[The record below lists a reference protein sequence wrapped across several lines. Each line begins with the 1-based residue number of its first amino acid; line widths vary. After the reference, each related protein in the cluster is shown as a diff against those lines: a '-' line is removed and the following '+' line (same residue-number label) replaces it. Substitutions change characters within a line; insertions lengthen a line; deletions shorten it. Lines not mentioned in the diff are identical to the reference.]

1 MIEGE
6 QSGRASADRMR
17 MDSDASS
24 SRRRMTDEIDRG
36 PGHSR
41 RRRLPRRTAHAAT
54 ATLAAGAVLAIPQ
67 AARAQLQDLSDV
79 ADLFKP
85 ADILYLAL
93 FAIMIGASLLSA
105 VYLIRQ
111 RGQISAENDQLRTA
125 LAESRA
131 EAEARTLLLTTGDER
146 LLVYAGVGD
155 GGPQI
160 FGALPTD
167 CGAPPVEKR
176 FLAFADWMPSEVA
189 RRLENAIGRLR
200 GQGETFRTEIDL
212 DDGRLIE
219 ATGTTIGGLA
229 AVRFMV
235 LQGLRS
241 QLREAESAER
251 GAVATLETMQA
262 LFDSAPIPVWLRD
275 REGKLTWINT
285 AYAKAVDARS
295 VDSALNHQMEFLAA
309 QDRRTIAAR
318 LAEQPMVSERLSTV
332 VEADRRNFSVVE
344 AAGPLGSAGLAIDVT
359 ETEQVRMELRQTIDS
374 QSETLDQ
381 LTTAVARFDEKT
393 RLTYYN
399 AAFQRLFD
407 LTNAYLETG
416 PDHLSL
422 LDRLRTEGILPTE
435 RLARSE
441 LQESDLAAYRATEPT
456 LTHWHLSDARTL
468 RVIATPQPRG
478 GATWIFEDITEK
490 LELESQIK
498 ATVQLQRETIDYL
511 SEAVAVFAS
520 DGRLRLSNPSF
531 ADLFGFDADVLA
543 ARPRIHTLGDLATVT
558 MSQRA
563 QRSEEARSGQAGI
576 DRWTHFVQAVTD
588 LDEGGRSNE
597 TGELMLSTGQTV
609 AYAIVPLPNAQTMIT
624 FSDISDA
631 REAERMLIEK
641 NDALEQ
647 ANRIK
652 NDFVKH
658 VNYEL
663 RSPLT
668 NIIGFSAL
676 LNEPE
681 TGPLNER
688 QSEYL
693 GYIGVSTSALLTIVN
708 DILDL
713 ATVDAGI
720 MVLDVADV
728 DIAGT
733 VEHAAEGMRKR
744 FEEAKVSLDIDLAG
758 AGKNFRADG
767 HRLTQILFNL
777 LSNAANFAPAGTTVE
792 LKAQRGADHISF
804 AVTDR
809 GPGIA
814 PGKID
819 RIFERFEADPSGA
832 RHSGAGLGL
841 SIVKSFVELH
851 HGTIH
856 IDSTPG
862 VATTV
867 ICTFPLTRPGDEP
880 PDGDVAAPKSLDDKH
895 SDGPS
900 EQSEKPNGEKNRPP
914 FEDAAE

>member
-1 MIEGE
+1 MIEGK
-6 QSGRASADRMR
+6 QSGRASADRMQ
-17 MDSDASS
+17 MDSGTASMWRPS
-24 SRRRMTDEIDRG
+24 TSRGKRG
-36 PGHSR
+36 PVRPANPALYRGAG
-41 RRRLPRRTAHAAT
+41 PRA
-54 ATLAAGAVLAIPQ
+54 AAGLGVAVVVLIPQ
-67 AARAQLQDLSDV
+67 TARAELQNLSDV
-79 ADLFKP
+79 ADLFTP

-93 FAIMIGASLLSA
+93 FAILIGASMLSA
-105 VYLIRQ
+105 VFLIRQ
-111 RGQISAENDQLRTA
+111 RGQISAENDQLRAA
-125 LAESRA
+125 LVESRS
-131 EAEARTLLLTTGDER
+131 EAEARTLLLTTGEER
-146 LLVYAGVGD
+146 LLVYAGD
-155 GGPQI
+155 GAPQI
-160 FGALPTD
+160 FGKLPKD
-167 CGAPPVEKR
+167 CGAPSEEKR
-176 FLAFADWMPSEVA
+176 FLAFADWMAQENV
-189 RRLENAIGRLR
+189 RRLDNAIARLR
-200 GQGETFRTEIDL
+200 GHGETFRTEIDL
-212 DDGRLIE
+212 LDGRLIE

-229 AVRFMV
+229 AVRFV
-235 LQGLRS
+235 LLAGLRA
-241 QLREAESAER
+241 QLREAENAEH

-275 REGKLTWINT
+275 RDGKLTWINT

-407 LTNAYLETG
+407 LTNAYLETE

-422 LDRLRTEGILPTE
+422 LDHLRTNGILPTE
-435 RLARSE
+435 RLVRSE
-441 LQESDLAAYRATEPT
+441 MQETDLAAYRATEPT
-456 LTHWHLSDARTL
+456 HTLWHLSDARTL

-531 ADLFGFDADVLA
+531 ADLFGFDGDILA
-543 ARPRIHTLGDLATVT
+543 ARPRIHALGDLATVT
-558 MSQRA
+558 MSKRIA
-563 QRSEEARSGQAGI
+563 KADETEPASGGI
-576 DRWTHFVQAVTD
+576 DQWTLFAHAVTD
-588 LDEGGRSNE
+588 FDEGGRSNE
-597 TGELMLSTGQTV
+597 AGELMFSTGQTI
-609 AYAIVPLPNAQTMIT
+609 AYAVVPLPNAQTMLT

-641 NDALEQ
+641 NAALEQ
-647 ANRIK
+647 ANQIK

-676 LNEPE
+676 LNSPE

-688 QSEYL
+688 QNEYL
-693 GYIGVSTSALLTIVN
+693 GYIGVSTSTLLTIVN

-720 MVLDVADV
+720 MALDLSDVVIAD
-728 DIAGT
+728 T
-733 VEHAAEGMRKR
+733 VEHAAEGMRER
-744 FEEAKVSLDIDLAG
+744 FDEAKVTLDIDLSDAG
-758 AGKNFRADG
+758 ESFRADG

-777 LSNAANFAPAGTTVE
+777 LSNAVNFAPTGTTVE
-792 LKAQRGADHISF
+792 LKAQRSAGHISF

-814 PGKID
+814 PDNID
-819 RIFERFEADPSGA
+819 RIFERFEADPAGA

-851 HGTIH
+851 DGRIH

-867 ICTFPLTRPGDEP
+867 ICTFPLTQPGDEP
-880 PDGDVAAPKSLDDKH
+880 PGRGDEARTPRDKLSDNSCADKTNAKDDRNDK
-895 SDGPS
+895 
-900 EQSEKPNGEKNRPP
+900 RPP

>member
-1 MIEGE
+1 
-6 QSGRASADRMR
+6 
-17 MDSDASS
+17 MDSEIASMRRS
-24 SRRRMTDEIDRG
+24 SWSSDRHERAG
-36 PGHSR
+36 SIRDWGSP
-41 RRRLPRRTAHAAT
+41 
-54 ATLAAGAVLAIPQ
+54 LAAAIGFLAFATVLVPQ
-67 AARAQLQDLSDV
+67 GARAELKDLSDV
-79 ADLFKP
+79 AGLFVP

-105 VYLIRQ
+105 VFLIRQ
-111 RGQISAENDQLRTA
+111 RGQISAENDQLRAA
-125 LAESRA
+125 LVESRS
-131 EAEARTLLLTTGDER
+131 EAEARTLLLTTGQER
-146 LLVYAGVGD
+146 LLVYNGD
-155 GGPQI
+155 GAPET
-160 FGALPTD
+160 FGKLPKD
-167 CGAPPVEKR
+167 CGAPGEEKR
-176 FLAFADWMPSEVA
+176 FLAFAGWMAHEDA
-189 RRLENAIGRLR
+189 RRLDNAIARLR
-200 GQGETFRTEIDL
+200 GYGETFRTEIDMS
-212 DDGRLIE
+212 DGRLIE
-219 ATGTTIGGLA
+219 ATGTTVGGLA
-229 AVRFMV
+229 AVRFM
-235 LQGLRS
+235 LLAGLRAR
-241 QLREAESAER
+241 LREAENAER

-318 LAEQPMVSERLSTV
+318 LAEQPMVSERLTTV

-344 AAGPLGSAGLAIDVT
+344 ASGPLGSAGLAIDVT

-407 LTNAYLETG
+407 LTNAYLETE

-422 LDRLRTEGILPTE
+422 LDKLRTDGILPTE
-435 RLARSE
+435 RLVRSE
-441 LQESDLAAYRATEPT
+441 MQESDLAAYRATEPT
-456 LTHWHLSDARTL
+456 HTLWHLSDARTL

-531 ADLFGFDADVLA
+531 ADLFGFDDDMLA
-543 ARPRIHTLGDLATVT
+543 ARPRVHALGDLATVT
-558 MSQRA
+558 VSKRVSKA
-563 QRSEEARSGQAGI
+563 DEAEPVGGI
-576 DRWTHFVQAVTD
+576 DQWMLFAHAVTD
-588 LDEGGRSNE
+588 FDEGGRSNE
-597 TGELMLSTGQTV
+597 VGELMLSTGQTL
-609 AYAIVPLPNAQTMIT
+609 AYAIVPLPNAQTMLT

-631 REAERMLIEK
+631 REAERMLIER

-647 ANRIK
+647 ANQIK
-652 NDFVKH
+652 SDFVKH

-676 LNEPE
+676 LNSPE

-693 GYIGVSTSALLTIVN
+693 GYIGVSTSTLLTIVN

-720 MVLDVADV
+720 MALDLSDV
-728 DIAGT
+728 DIADT
-733 VEHAAEGMRKR
+733 VEHAAEGMRER
-744 FEEAKVSLDIDLAG
+744 FDEAKVALDIDLSQAG
-758 AGKNFRADG
+758 ERFRADG

-777 LSNAANFAPAGTTVE
+777 LSNAANFAPSGTTVE
-792 LKAQRGADHISF
+792 LKAQRSARHISF

-809 GPGIA
+809 GHGIA
-814 PGKID
+814 ADKID

-862 VATTV
+862 IATTV
-867 ICTFPLTRPGDEP
+867 ICTFPLTQPFDEP
-880 PDGDVAAPKSLDDKH
+880 PGRGVDAPSPLGGLSDRHRDGKAKDGDAK
-895 SDGPS
+895 
-900 EQSEKPNGEKNRPP
+900 RPP

>member
-1 MIEGE
+1 MLAVIGLL
-6 QSGRASADRMR
+6 AF
-17 MDSDASS
+17 
-24 SRRRMTDEIDRG
+24 
-36 PGHSR
+36 
-41 RRRLPRRTAHAAT
+41 AT
-54 ATLAAGAVLAIPQ
+54 VLIPH
-67 AARAQLQDLSDV
+67 AARAELQDLSDV
-79 ADLFKP
+79 ADLFVP

-105 VYLIRQ
+105 VFLIRQ
-111 RGQISAENDQLRTA
+111 RGQISAENDQLRAA
-125 LAESRA
+125 LVESRA
-131 EAEARTLLLTTGDER
+131 EAEARTLLLTTGEER
-146 LLVYAGVGD
+146 LLVYNGD
-155 GGPQI
+155 NLPEI
-160 FGALPTD
+160 FGKLPKD
-167 CGAPPVEKR
+167 CGAPVEEKR
-176 FLAFADWMPSEVA
+176 FLAFADWMTHEDA
-189 RRLENAIGRLR
+189 RRLDNTIARLR
-200 GQGETFRTEIDL
+200 GYGETFRTEIDL
-212 DDGRLIE
+212 SDGRLIE

-229 AVRFMV
+229 AVRFM
-235 LQGLRS
+235 LLAGLRA

-275 REGKLTWINT
+275 REGKLNWINT

-318 LAEQPMVSERLSTV
+318 LAEQPMVSERLTTV

-344 AAGPLGSAGLAIDVT
+344 ASGPLGSAGLAIDVT

-407 LTNAYLETG
+407 LTNAYLETE

-422 LDRLRTEGILPTE
+422 LDKLRTDGILPTE
-435 RLARSE
+435 RLVRSE
-441 LQESDLAAYRATEPT
+441 MQETDLAAYRATEPT
-456 LTHWHLSDARTL
+456 HTLWHLSDARTL

-531 ADLFGFDADVLA
+531 ADLFGFDDDMLA
-543 ARPRIHTLGDLATVT
+543 ARPRVHALSDLATVT
-558 MSQRA
+558 VSKRVFKA
-563 QRSEEARSGQAGI
+563 EEAEPAGDEI
-576 DRWTHFVQAVTD
+576 DQWTLFAHAVTD
-588 LDEGGRSNE
+588 FDEGGRSNE
-597 TGELMLSTGQTV
+597 VGELMLSTGQTIS
-609 AYAIVPLPNAQTMIT
+609 YAIVPLPNAQTMLT

-647 ANRIK
+647 ANQIK

-676 LNEPE
+676 LNSPE

-693 GYIGVSTSALLTIVN
+693 GYIGVSTSTLLTIVN

-720 MVLDVADV
+720 MALDLSDV

-733 VEHAAEGMRKR
+733 VEHAVEGMRER
-744 FEEAKVSLDIDLAG
+744 FEEAKIAIDVDLSHAG
-758 AGKNFRADG
+758 ETFRADG

-777 LSNAANFAPAGTTVE
+777 LSNAANFAPTGTAVE
-792 LKAQRGADHISF
+792 LKAQRSASHISF

-809 GPGIA
+809 GHGIA
-814 PGKID
+814 ADKVD

-867 ICTFPLTRPGDEP
+867 ICTFPLTQSGDEP
-880 PDGDVAAPKSLDDKH
+880 PGGTERTPSRLGALSDKRRDEKTKRRDDK
-895 SDGPS
+895 
-900 EQSEKPNGEKNRPP
+900 RPP